1 MRYWKIKEETWYTN
15 PMDNSLPQAAPVYET
30 LGKKTFVMLFVERLR
45 ATFTFVGIAI
55 LLWIASQQSALE
67 KIPNLGN
74 QQHNVALLAGWALLV
89 ALAALIVAFIASWLI
104 YTNYRYMLDDDSLKI
119 KRGILNKEEIAIPY
133 RQIQDINIERNLTY
147 QMFGMSRL
155 VILTAGHEDEPH
167 PEGEAEG
174 ILPAI
179 DKTLAEK
186 LQDELLKR
194 TDIQRVT
201 EVGVK

>member
-1 MRYWKIKEETWYTN
+1 MDTN
-15 PMDNSLPQAAPVYET
+15 QSQAAPAYQT
-30 LGKKTFVMLFVERLR
+30 LGTKTFVMLFVERLR
-45 ATFTFVGIAI
+45 ATFTFIGIAI
-55 LLWIASQQSALE
+55 LLWIASRQSALAN
-67 KIPNLGN
+67 IPNLGN
-74 QQHNVALLAGWALLV
+74 QQPHIALLAEWSLLIALIALVV
-89 ALAALIVAFIASWLI
+89 ALIASWLI

-179 DKTLAEK
+179 DKNLAET
-186 LQDELLKR
+186 LQDEILKR

-201 EVGVK
+201 EVGK